1 MKLHPA
7 LCRTPA
13 LVVGALLVL
22 PVLLT
27 GCKDSSSSGP
37 AETGGGPAAQT
48 SDAQGAASSQASP
61 EPGGKV
67 ATEASEEATPT
78 PSPSPTRECSD
89 KSGSEALSTWMPQVP
104 TYNDWAW
111 STAYADT
118 STYDSCASLS
128 WIVLPID
135 DGTASSPH
143 QIILFRHGE
152 YIGVTSDQMIGFFPE
167 VERLDDET
175 IQVTYKWPRDGEST
189 AGASGRSVSVFTWD
203 AITRAVVHS
212 GEWPP
217 TIDE

>member
-1 MKLHPA
+1 MSYAGP
-7 LCRTPA
+7 CRRRSSRSA
-13 LVVGALLVL
+13 GSANRVQGLVQFRTGRDRGRSCGSYLRRPGVGERPGFAGAQWEGGDGGIRGGYADAEPDSGVL
-22 PVLLT
+22 RQVGERGPQYL
-27 GCKDSSSSGP
+27 DASG
-37 AETGGGPAAQT
+37 A
-48 SDAQGAASSQASP
+48 
-61 EPGGKV
+61 
-67 ATEASEEATPT
+67 
-78 PSPSPTRECSD
+78 
-89 KSGSEALSTWMPQVP
+89 

-128 WIVLPID
+128 WIVLPIEG
-135 DGTASSPH
+135 GTASSPY
-143 QIILFRHGE
+143 QIMLFHHGE

-175 IQVTYKWPRDGEST
+175 IQVTYKWPRDGETT

-203 AITRAVVHS
+203 GITRAVVHS

>member
-1 MKLHPA
+1 M
-7 LCRTPA
+7 
-13 LVVGALLVL
+13 
-22 PVLLT
+22 
-27 GCKDSSSSGP
+27 
-37 AETGGGPAAQT
+37 
-48 SDAQGAASSQASP
+48 SQVPPYNGWAWDT
-61 EPGGKV
+61 
-67 ATEASEEATPT
+67 TEA
-78 PSPSPTRECSD
+78 D
-89 KSGSEALSTWMPQVP
+89 V
-104 TYNDWAW
+104 
-111 STAYADT
+111 

-128 WIVLPID
+128 WIVLPIEG
-135 DGTASSPH
+135 GTASSPY
-143 QIILFRHGE
+143 QIMLFHYGE

>member
-1 MKLHPA
+1 M
-7 LCRTPA
+7 
-13 LVVGALLVL
+13 
-22 PVLLT
+22 
-27 GCKDSSSSGP
+27 
-37 AETGGGPAAQT
+37 
-48 SDAQGAASSQASP
+48 
-61 EPGGKV
+61 

-78 PSPSPTRECSD
+78 PSPTPECAD
-89 KSGSEALSTWMPQVP
+89 KSGADALGTWASQVP
-104 TYNDWAW
+104 TYNGWAW
-111 STAYADT
+111 DTTEADV

-128 WIVLPID
+128 WIVLPIEG
-135 DGTASSPH
+135 GTASSPY
-143 QIILFRHGE
+143 QIMLFHHGE

>member
-7 LCRTPA
+7 LCRTPV
-13 LVVGALLVL
+13 LVVGALL
-22 PVLLT
+22 VLLT

-48 SDAQGAASSQASP
+48 SDAQGASNQASP
-61 EPGGKV
+61 EPGGKA

-78 PSPSPTRECSD
+78 PSPTPECSD
-89 KSGSEALSTWMPQVP
+89 KSGADALGTWVSEVP
-104 TYNDWAW
+104 TYNGWAW
-111 STAYADT
+111 DTTEADV
-118 STYDSCASLS
+118 STYDSCVSLS
-128 WIVLPID
+128 WIVLPIEG
-135 DGTASSPH
+135 GTASSPY
-143 QIILFRHGE
+143 QIMLFHHGE